1 MTFVVYDIYFVWRLS
16 LMMYLSVSLIGF
28 VPVQFD
34 SAPQRLTLRCDAHRS
49 DWLCGVMHKAEID
62 LAVWCTPRSF
72 LRKDLFV
79 ILKII
84 FFLDPDPH
92 YNRCGSATLFGR
104 AQMGLNFESW
114 KRGKKSCDTSPL
126 FTLKVCY
133 EALFLFKGHRI
144 SINIEF
150 KSKFCRCCLRDN
162 IECRTGN
169 FDENVVLCT
178 NQSSVAKPKPLE
190 PLVLRRSWSWL
201 LVGRSRFFM
210 AAPAPA
216 GSFRK
221 TKKPSLALVICKHE
235 VSSI

>member
-72 LRKDLFV
+72 LRKDRFV

-84 FFLDPDPH
+84 FFLD

-104 AQMGLNFESW
+104 AQMGSNFESW

-201 LVGRSRFFM
+201 LVGRSRFLWRLRLLLDLL
-210 AAPAPA
+210 
-216 GSFRK
+216 RK
-221 TKKPSLALVICKHE
+221 RKSQVLLL
-235 VSSI
+235 